1 MPLEPISP
9 VLHSMEFRL
18 SYGDCDPAGIV
29 YFAAYYQ
36 WMERIYSEWTYLGGF
51 ATSTMGEVWDTSLIS
66 RASGCEYFVPGL
78 LFDAISCE
86 MRVASV
92 GITSFTMAFD
102 YVRKSDGNRLAQ
114 GHIVFVFVDNNTH
127 AAPIPDEY
135 KAILRAA
142 GADF

>member
-9 VLHSMEFRL
+9 VLHSMDFRL

-36 WMERIYSEWTYLGGF
+36 WMERNYNEWTYVGGF
-51 ATSTMGEVWDTSLIS
+51 ATSTMGEVWNTAHIS
-66 RASGCEYFVPGL
+66 RASGCEYFVPGI

-92 GITSFTMAFD
+92 GVTSFTMAFD
-102 YVRKSDGNRLAQ
+102 FMRKSDRTRLAQ
-114 GHIVFVFVDNNTH
+114 GHIVFVFIDND
-127 AAPIPDEY
+127 ARSAPIPDEY